1 MTPKVTILKVKSFN
15 KKLSAFSLLEILVAL
30 VIVGVMISFP
40 NWQSLFAVWND
51 NSTNIQREIEL
62 RVLMSIAE
70 QSGLPGNSVLRLEL
84 SEECDQAFIDIGAGG
99 YVGETQFQC
108 DLKTL
113 RITKSGGLIA
123 QQ

>member
-15 KKLSAFSLLEILVAL
+15 KKFSAFSLLEILVAL

-51 NSTNIQREIEL
+51 NSTNIQREIKL

-70 QSGLPGNSVLRLEL
+70 QSGLPSNSVLRLEL
-84 SEECDQAFIDIGAGG
+84 SEECDQVFIDIGAGG

-108 DLKTL
+108 GGEAL
-113 RITKSGGLIA
+113 RISRSGGFVA

>member
-1 MTPKVTILKVKSFN
+1 MIL
-15 KKLSAFSLLEILVAL
+15 
-30 VIVGVMISFP
+30 GVMISFP
-40 NWQSLFAVWND
+40 NWQSLLAVWSD
-51 NSTNIQREIEL
+51 DAANIRREIKL

-70 QSGLPGNSVLRLEL
+70 QSGLPSNSVLRLEL

-99 YVGETQFQC
+99 YVGGTQFQC